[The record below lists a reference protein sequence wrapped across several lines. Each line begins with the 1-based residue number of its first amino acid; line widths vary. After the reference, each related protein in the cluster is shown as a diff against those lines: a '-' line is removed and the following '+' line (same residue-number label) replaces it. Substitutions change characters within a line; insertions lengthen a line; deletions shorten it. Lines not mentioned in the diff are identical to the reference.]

1 MLGTALTTIL
11 ATMGV
16 GDDDESSSYD
26 EDYNFE
32 SNVGSRRY
40 PIHDCCEFEDE
51 ESLRVSFFITEWTS
65 SFR

>member
-1 MLGTALTTIL
+1 LHSTPTKTIL

-16 GDDDESSSYD
+16 CDDDETSSYD

-40 PIHDCCEFEDE
+40 PIHDCCEFEDA
-51 ESLRVSFFITEWTS
+51 ESLRVSFLIAEWIS
-65 SFR
+65 SF